1 MKKLLLFIPVI
12 ALSLVLSS
20 CSDFFGGNLH
30 DDYRRGIAAGRAE
43 VIRQRYWE
51 EQNKLVEPP
60 VTLEKRYTPIFVP
73 EHTTPD
79 GVIIEAHQEIVET
92 VH

>member
-1 MKKLLLFIPVI
+1 MKKLLLFIPAI
-12 ALSLVLSS
+12 TLLLVLNS
-20 CSDFFGGNLH
+20 CSNFFGYNPH
-30 DDYRRGIAAGRAE
+30 DDYRRGVAAGRAE

-73 EHTTPD
+73 EHTTQD
-79 GVIIEAHQEIVET
+79 GLIIEAHQEIVET